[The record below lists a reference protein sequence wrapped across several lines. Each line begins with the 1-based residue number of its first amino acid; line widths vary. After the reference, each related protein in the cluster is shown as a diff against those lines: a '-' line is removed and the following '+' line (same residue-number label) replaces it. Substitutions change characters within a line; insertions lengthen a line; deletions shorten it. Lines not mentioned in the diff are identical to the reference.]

1 MFWRI
6 IVPIFHVNRSL
17 LTMAAALSLLLASSL
32 AWSHYPWVIVAND
45 AAQQDTISVQL
56 GWGHSFPNDG
66 NLASNRVYDLR
77 LFSADGAFTLL
88 TESTD
93 HHFDAT
99 AFNGPQMVSFQQ
111 ARSFY
116 SQTRQGGR
124 PGNKSHLAG
133 VLSCS
138 FSNNSGKALIG
149 GGSVMNQ
156 PVNHALE
163 IIPLSDLNTLAVGQ
177 NFPIQVLWHDQP
189 FAGTVQATSSSHAA
203 VTESQYPIVVETNSN
218 GVAEVLLTQAGY
230 WMFKATAQSP
240 FYDNSLCD
248 TNGYLA
254 TLTFWIQR

>member
-1 MFWRI
+1 MS
-6 IVPIFHVNRSL
+6 IFSRKRSL
-17 LTMAAALSLLLASSL
+17 ITISTTLTLALTSTL
-32 AWSHYPWVIVAND
+32 AWSHYPWVIVADD
-45 AAQQDTISVQL
+45 ANQHETIHVQL

-66 NLASNRVYDLR
+66 ILASNRVYDLR
-77 LFSADGAFTLL
+77 LFSADGTFTLF

-93 HHFDAT
+93 QHFDAA
-99 AFNGPQMVSFQQ
+99 AFNGAQMVSFQQ

-124 PGNKSHLAG
+124 GGNKANLEG
-133 VLSCS
+133 VLSCN

-163 IIPLSDLNTLAVGQ
+163 IMPLADLNTLSVGQ

-189 FAGTVQATSSSHAA
+189 YTGTIHATSSSHAF
-203 VTESQYPIVVETNSN
+203 VTEGQYPIQVETNSH
-218 GVAEVLLTQAGY
+218 GVAEVPITQAGY

-254 TLTFWIQR
+254 TLTFWIQ